1 MKKSILIPLLI
12 GLVSTPLYA
21 GYPQHNQGEREIF
34 YDKARVINVK
44 PIVEI
49 VEVPVENREC
59 WTEEVSG
66 TSHRNSSGASM
77 VVGTIIGGVLGHQM
91 GRGDGKKVATAA
103 GTIIGA
109 AVGNEMGKKHRRE
122 PYSHTEHHCRVSE
135 DYYEE
140 ERVRGY
146 QVTYR
151 YRGETFSTE
160 MDRDPGKFL
169 RLRVK
174 LTPID

>member
-1 MKKSILIPLLI
+1 MKKLILIPLLV

-21 GYPQHNQGEREIF
+21 GYPRHEPGEQEIF

-49 VEVPVENREC
+49 VEVPVEDREC
-59 WTEEVSG
+59 WTEEVTG
-66 TSHRNSSGASM
+66 TRHRNNSGAGM
-77 VVGTIIGGVLGHQM
+77 VAGTIIGGVLGHQV
-91 GRGDGKKVATAA
+91 GRGDGKKVATVA

-109 AVGNEMGKKHRRE
+109 AVGNEMGKKQRHQ
-122 PYSHTEHHCRVSE
+122 PYAHTEHHCRVSE
-135 DYYEE
+135 EYYEE
-140 ERVRGY
+140 ERIRGY

-151 YRGETFSTE
+151 YGGETFTTE

>member
-1 MKKSILIPLLI
+1 MKKVLLVPLLI
-12 GLVSTPLYA
+12 TLVSTPLYA
-21 GYPQHNQGEREIF
+21 GYDRHKGEREVF
-34 YDKARVINVK
+34 YDRARVINVE
-44 PIVEI
+44 PIIEI
-49 VEVPVENREC
+49 IEVPVEDREC

-66 TSHRNSSGASM
+66 RRDHHNAGTGM
-77 VVGTIIGGVLGHQM
+77 VVGTIIGGVLGHQI
-91 GRGDGKKVATAA
+91 GRGDGKKVATVA

-109 AVGNEMGKKHRRE
+109 AVGNEMGKKHRAQ

-135 DYYEE
+135 RYYEE

-151 YRGETFSTE
+151 FRGETFSTE
-160 MDRDPGKFL
+160 MDRDPGKFV

>member
-1 MKKSILIPLLI
+1 MKKIILIPLLVS
-12 GLVSTPLYA
+12 LVSSPLYA
-21 GYPQHNQGEREIF
+21 GYARHNQGEKEIF
-34 YDKARVINVK
+34 YDKARVTNVK

-49 VEVPVENREC
+49 VEVPVEDREC

-66 TSHRNSSGASM
+66 ARTRSSSGAGM
-77 VVGTIIGGVLGHQM
+77 VVGTIIGGVLGHQV
-91 GRGDGKKVATAA
+91 GRGDGKKVATVA

-109 AVGNEMGKKHRRE
+109 AVGNEMGKKHRHQ
-122 PYSHTEHHCRVSE
+122 PYSHTEQHCRVSE
-135 DYYEE
+135 EYYEE

-151 YRGETFSTE
+151 YRGEIFTTE
-160 MDRDPGKFL
+160 MDRDPGKFV

>member
-1 MKKSILIPLLI
+1 MKKLILIPLLV

-21 GYPQHNQGEREIF
+21 GYPRHEPGEQEIF

-49 VEVPVENREC
+49 VEVPVEDREC
-59 WTEEVSG
+59 WTEEVTG
-66 TSHRNSSGASM
+66 TRHRNNSGA
-77 VVGTIIGGVLGHQM
+77 GHQV
-91 GRGDGKKVATAA
+91 GRGDGKKVATVA

-109 AVGNEMGKKHRRE
+109 AVGNEMGKKQRHQ
-122 PYSHTEHHCRVSE
+122 PYAHTEHHCRVSE
-135 DYYEE
+135 EYYEE
-140 ERVRGY
+140 ERIRGY

-151 YRGETFSTE
+151 YGGETFMTE